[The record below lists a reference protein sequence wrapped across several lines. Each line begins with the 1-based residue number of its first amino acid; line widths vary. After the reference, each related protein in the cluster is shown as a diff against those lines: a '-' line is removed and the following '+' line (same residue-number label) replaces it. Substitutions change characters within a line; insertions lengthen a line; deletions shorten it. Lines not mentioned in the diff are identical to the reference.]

1 MKKIIYTNTIEKNIA
16 HLDTNIRNIAIKKI
30 ELLAK
35 DDEFLDIKKL
45 EPKKE

>member
-1 MKKIIYTNTIEKNIA
+1 MKKIIYTTSFEKHIA
-16 HLDTNIRNIAIKKI
+16 HLDANIRNITIKKI